1 MIAHFPL
8 YISVFF
14 GLTTLMT
21 LFLFYSAVKNA
32 KLKSAASKSNLILL
46 VLSLWLIVQAVLTL
60 NNVYNTETNSLPPKI
75 AIFGVLPA
83 ILVVLLTFMSHAGRR
98 FVDGLPILI
107 LTWINIVRVPV
118 EITLYWLLLYKMV
131 PELMTFTGRNF
142 DILAGITAPF
152 VAYYGIAKRKLG
164 RTALLLWNLVCLL
177 LLINIVVHAFLSAP
191 SPLQKLAFEQPNI
204 AILYFPISWLPTF
217 IVPIILFGHLVSI
230 RRLIN
235 NV

>member
-1 MIAHFPL
+1 MITPL
-8 YISVFF
+8 YISIFF
-14 GLTTLMT
+14 GLTTLLT

-32 KLKSAASKSNLILL
+32 KIKSAASKSNFILI

-75 AIFGVLPA
+75 AIFGILPA
-83 ILVVLLTFMSHAGRR
+83 ILVILLTFASQAGRR
-98 FVDGLPILI
+98 FVDGLPLLT
-107 LTWINIVRVPV
+107 LTWINIVRIPV
-118 EITLYWLLLYKMV
+118 EITLYWLFLYKMV

-152 VAYYGIAKRKLG
+152 VAYYGIAKRKL
-164 RTALLLWNLVCLL
+164 RRAALLAWNFVCLS
-177 LLINIVVHAFLSAP
+177 LLINIVLHALLSAP
-191 SPLQKLAFEQPNI
+191 SPLQKIAFEQPNI

-235 NV
+235 N

>member
-1 MIAHFPL
+1 MITHLPL

-14 GLTTLMT
+14 GLTTLLT

-32 KLKSAASKSNLILL
+32 KLKSAASKSNLILI
-46 VLSLWLIVQAVLTL
+46 VLSLWLIIQAVLAL
-60 NNVYNTETNSLPPKI
+60 NNVYNTDTNSLPPKI
-75 AIFGVLPA
+75 AIFGILPA
-83 ILVVLLTFMSHAGRR
+83 ILVILLTFVSRAGRR
-98 FVDGLPILI
+98 FADGLPILI
-107 LTWINIVRVPV
+107 LAWINIVRIPV
-118 EITLYWLLLYKMV
+118 EITLYWLFLYKMV

-142 DILAGITAPF
+142 DIIAGITAPF

-164 RTALLLWNLVCLL
+164 RTALLVWNFGCLL

-191 SPLQKLAFEQPNI
+191 SPLQKFAFEQPNI
-204 AILYFPISWLPTF
+204 AIFYFPVSWLPTF